1 MPFWKRTVEPRRLL
15 PSPAAAP
22 HLAGLPLAQ
31 LHEVCGLTTLALLRQ
46 LADLCGHS
54 AALLGELEGRLLELS
69 RRAHRLRGR
78 LRRVR
83 GLLRPGASSEPA
95 TSNLDLDVKKPT
107 PPKLLWHQPVNIFLA
122 RPVGVEDL
130 HHEAELN
137 LQSLLQEYEEP
148 YSDAK
153 ISGQTFRYASSP
165 SVDRHLEC
173 SPHPA
178 PNKRM
183 EFIYMPAS
191 QQVKEHE
198 TTSLGVRVL
207 EPSLSLPAT
216 PDKHTV
222 WTQGSPLPALEEKRL
237 QQPCSTQAN
246 IVPINVSGQPFA
258 RHASARHS
266 LFNTETAM
274 NPKSLLRRRR
284 TVIGFPHLSL
294 RDPGSSNGPI
304 LNPPATIAES
314 ISCNFVPDVVN
325 GRSSTRQAR
334 SPHSR
339 PQLRKTFSDLGGV
352 LQGRGCQIQAGRAE
366 NSKVMYASPLCNG
379 PKEDSVFSPGCG
391 TSSFCYTNS
400 SVSQNEVAAESAS
413 QMSPC
418 TPRDTPEADQP
429 SSFFISQDNMAG
441 TNECGTFCASPESPL
456 EAEGS
461 LRCGRR
467 DLKVPTALVHSSE
480 EESSQLERERI
491 MCRFRERSLSVPTDT
506 ASLCSVDIGGSETC
520 GLSYPSASS
529 EGSTSTDNIS
539 LAVDQE
545 ARKQRRQRTKSISLK
560 KAKKKP
566 CPPTRSVSLIKEG
579 EAEESGEVLS
589 QDQRPKSLYLLPD
602 AQVHNKIQGDP
613 ARELES
619 RSYVQQGFVPEW
631 NSGDPYCS
639 LSGSSTATGTTVIE
653 LSKVRGSSES
663 LPSPSVS
670 RATTPSHLCADMSLK
685 TSSPGRLTGVMSPS
699 SGYSSQSETPTP
711 TVPTSMVLG
720 HVPHQ
725 SGRPR
730 PLVPERKSSLPP
742 VSPMERSPRSR
753 LSFDLPFA
761 PPTHLDLSGLKIS
774 HKSKAKVSRHHSE
787 STFGAK
793 LGPKL
798 SPVQPVMPMV
808 TQLDLRSVR
817 LRSISRSETEDNL
830 DSPELLE
837 EPGKKIRPP
846 VAEKPPLSRR
856 PPMLLHKTPPVQE
869 ESPVSSPTS
878 PATPQELV
886 PAENIYMMARRPDH
900 LWDAST
906 WSPTQSPSAEGAAS
920 PTQGTPGTFFSASR
934 RLSEDSLE
942 EDEQTKAKV
951 FDEALFG
958 GESRKTKVPPPVPKK
973 PSVLY
978 LPLVTSPLHPGP
990 CPGDQRLPPS
1000 PVIMLDEDSAYS
1012 ELTTYKVPSPVAN
1025 EVNVSPIPADLSWG
1039 DIPGNSVGLR
1049 TKEKRFVNDK
1059 TAESITEE
1067 DDDVFVTTR
1076 TTEDL
1081 FTVIH
1086 RPTMDKSKKRKVSEE
1101 NRTFNSTT
1109 YASFVAAQERVR
1121 SKRKLLGWKEPS
1133 DSFTNRPNSQMPTK
1147 NIAGLVIH
1155 ECPSST
1161 SRTSSKN
1168 EDFKA
1173 LLQKKGGKGASG
1185 IRTSAAELLKTTN
1198 PLARRVMTEFAVDG
1212 TIPSSKIQ
1220 P

>member
-1 MPFWKRTVEPRRLL
+1 
-15 PSPAAAP
+15 
-22 HLAGLPLAQ
+22 
-31 LHEVCGLTTLALLRQ
+31 
-46 LADLCGHS
+46 
-54 AALLGELEGRLLELS
+54 
-69 RRAHRLRGR
+69 
-78 LRRVR
+78 
-83 GLLRPGASSEPA
+83 
-95 TSNLDLDVKKPT
+95 
-107 PPKLLWHQPVNIFLA
+107 
-122 RPVGVEDL
+122 
-130 HHEAELN
+130 
-137 LQSLLQEYEEP
+137 
-148 YSDAK
+148 
-153 ISGQTFRYASSP
+153 
-165 SVDRHLEC
+165 
-173 SPHPA
+173 
-178 PNKRM
+178 M
-183 EFIYMPAS
+183 EFIYMPPS
-191 QQVKEHE
+191 QQVKENE
-198 TTSLGVRVL
+198 TASLGVRVL

-216 PDKHTV
+216 PDKHTA
-222 WTQGSPLPALEEKRL
+222 WTHGSPLPALEEKRL

-246 IVPINVSGQPFA
+246 IVPINVSGRVDRGCVRACMYAP
-258 RHASARHS
+258 S
-266 LFNTETAM
+266 
-274 NPKSLLRRRR
+274 
-284 TVIGFPHLSL
+284 
-294 RDPGSSNGPI
+294 GSSNGPI

-352 LQGRGCQIQAGRAE
+352 LQGRGCQTQAGRAE

-379 PKEDSVFSPGCG
+379 PREDSVFSPGCG

-400 SVSQNEVAAESAS
+400 PASQNQVAAESAS
-413 QMSPC
+413 AMSPC
-418 TPRDTPEADQP
+418 TPRDTPEANQP
-429 SSFFISQDNMAG
+429 SSFFISQDNISG
-441 TNECGTFCASPESPL
+441 SNECGTFCASPESPL

-461 LRCGRR
+461 SRCGRR
-467 DLKVPTALVHSSE
+467 DLKVPMALVNTSE
-480 EESSQLERERI
+480 EEPSQLERERI

-529 EGSTSTDNIS
+529 EGSTSTDNLS
-539 LAVDQE
+539 LAVEQE

-579 EAEESGEVLS
+579 HVSETEEGGEALP

-602 AQVHNKIQGDP
+602 AQVHHQVQGDP

-663 LPSPSVS
+663 LPSPSIS

-711 TVPTSMVLG
+711 TVPTAVVLG
-720 HVPHQ
+720 HAPHQ
-725 SGRPR
+725 SGRMR

-742 VSPMERSPRSR
+742 VSPIERSPKSR

-761 PPTHLDLSGLKIS
+761 PPTHLDLSGLKIT
-774 HKSKAKVSRHHSE
+774 HKSKAKVSRHHSD

-817 LRSISRSETEDNL
+817 LRSVSRSETEDNL
-830 DSPELLE
+830 DSLELLE

-878 PATPQELV
+878 PVAPQELV

-900 LWDAST
+900 LWGAST

-920 PTQGTPGTFFSASR
+920 PTQGITGTFFSTAR
-934 RLSEDSLE
+934 RLSEESLE

-951 FDEALFG
+951 FDEAVPG

-973 PSVLY
+973 PNVLY
-978 LPLVTSPLHPGP
+978 LPLATSPLHPGP
-990 CPGDQRLPPS
+990 SPGDQRLPPS

-1012 ELTTYKVPSPVAN
+1012 ELATYKVPSPVAN

-1049 TKEKRFVNDK
+1049 SKEKGFVNDK

-1086 RPTMDKSKKRKVSEE
+1086 R
-1101 NRTFNSTT
+1101 
-1109 YASFVAAQERVR
+1109 
-1121 SKRKLLGWKEPS
+1121 SKRKLLGWKEPT
-1133 DSFTNRPNSQMPTK
+1133 DSFGNRPNSQMPTK
-1147 NIAGLVIH
+1147 TIAGLVIN

-1198 PLARRVMTEFAVDG
+1198 PLARRVMTEFTVDG
-1212 TIPSSKIQ
+1212 TIPGSKIQ

>member
-1 MPFWKRTVEPRRLL
+1 MGNSPPVMLGKTPRGKRPQRTAAVSPSSSSS
-15 PSPAAAP
+15 SPAEP
-22 HLAGLPLAQ
+22 P
-31 LHEVCGLTTLALLRQ
+31 T
-46 LADLCGHS
+46 
-54 AALLGELEGRLLELS
+54 
-69 RRAHRLRGR
+69 
-78 LRRVR
+78 
-83 GLLRPGASSEPA
+83 AS
-95 TSNLDLDVKKPT
+95 SNLDLDVKKPT

-137 LQSLLQEYEEP
+137 LQSLLQEEYEEP

-173 SPHPA
+173 SPRPA

-183 EFIYMPAS
+183 EFIYMPTS
-191 QQVKEHE
+191 QQVKENE

-216 PDKHTV
+216 PDKHTA
-222 WTQGSPLPALEEKRL
+222 WTQGSPLPALEDKRL

-379 PKEDSVFSPGCG
+379 PKEDSIFSPGCS
-391 TSSFCYTNS
+391 TSSFCYANS
-400 SVSQNEVAAESAS
+400 SVSQNEAAAESSS

-441 TNECGTFCASPESPL
+441 ANECGTFCASPESPL

-467 DLKVPTALVHSSE
+467 DLKVPVALVHSNE

-539 LAVDQE
+539 LAVEQE

-579 EAEESGEVLS
+579 HVSEAEESGEALP

-602 AQVHNKIQGDP
+602 AQVHSKVQGDP
-613 ARELES
+613 VRELES

-670 RATTPSHLCADMSLK
+670 RATTPSHLCADISLK

-720 HVPHQ
+720 HAPHQ
-725 SGRPR
+725 SGRTR

-742 VSPMERSPRSR
+742 VSPMERSPKSR

-774 HKSKAKVSRHHSE
+774 HKSRAKVSRHHSD

-878 PATPQELV
+878 PSTPQGLV

-906 WSPTQSPSAEGAAS
+906 WSPTQSPSVEGTAS
-920 PTQGTPGTFFSASR
+920 PTQGTPARFFSTSL

-951 FDEALFG
+951 FDEALPG

-973 PSVLY
+973 PSMLY

-1012 ELTTYKVPSPVAN
+1012 ELTTYKVPSPGAN

-1049 TKEKRFVNDK
+1049 SKEKRFVNDK

-1086 RPTMDKSKKRKVSEE
+1086 R
-1101 NRTFNSTT
+1101 
-1109 YASFVAAQERVR
+1109 

-1133 DSFTNRPNSQMPTK
+1133 DSFANRPNSQMPTK
-1147 NIAGLVIH
+1147 NIAGLMIH
-1155 ECPSST
+1155 ECPSNT
-1161 SRTSSKN
+1161 NRTSSKN

-1212 TIPSSKIQ
+1212 TMPSSKIQ

>member
-1 MPFWKRTVEPRRLL
+1 R
-15 PSPAAAP
+15 
-22 HLAGLPLAQ
+22 
-31 LHEVCGLTTLALLRQ
+31 
-46 LADLCGHS
+46 
-54 AALLGELEGRLLELS
+54 
-69 RRAHRLRGR
+69 
-78 LRRVR
+78 
-83 GLLRPGASSEPA
+83 A

-137 LQSLLQEYEEP
+137 LQSLLQEEYEEP

-173 SPHPA
+173 SPRRPS
-178 PNKRM
+178 NKRM
-183 EFIYMPAS
+183 EFVYMPTS
-191 QQVKEHE
+191 QQVKENE
-198 TTSLGVRVL
+198 TTTLGVRVL

-216 PDKHTV
+216 PDKHTA
-222 WTQGSPLPALEEKRL
+222 WAQGSPLPALEEKRL

-294 RDPGSSNGPI
+294 RDPGNP
-304 LNPPATIAES
+304 LNSPAAES

-366 NSKVMYASPLCNG
+366 NSKGVYASPLCNG
-379 PKEDSVFSPGCG
+379 PKEDAIFSSGCS
-391 TSSFCYTNS
+391 TSSFCYANS
-400 SVSQNEVAAESAS
+400 SVGQKEGAAESAS

-418 TPRDTPEADQP
+418 TPRDTPEADRP

-456 EAEGS
+456 DAEGS
-461 LRCGRR
+461 SRCGRR
-467 DLKVPTALVHSSE
+467 DLKVPAALVNSRE
-480 EESSQLERERI
+480 EASSQLERERI
-491 MCRFRERSLSVPTDT
+491 LCRFRERSLSVPTDT
-506 ASLCSVDIGGSETC
+506 ASLCSVDMGGSETC

-539 LAVDQE
+539 LSVEQE

-560 KAKKKP
+560 KSKKKP

-579 EAEESGEVLS
+579 QFSEAEEGGEALP

-602 AQVHNKIQGDP
+602 AQVHIKAQGDP
-613 ARELES
+613 VRELES
-619 RSYVQQGFVPEW
+619 RPYAQQSFLPEW
-631 NSGDPYCS
+631 NSSNPYCS
-639 LSGSSTATGTTVIE
+639 LSGSSTATTGTTVIE

-711 TVPTSMVLG
+711 TVPTSTVMG
-720 HVPHQ
+720 HAPHQ
-725 SGRPR
+725 SGRAR

-742 VSPMERSPRSR
+742 VSPMERSPKSC

-761 PPTHLDLSGLKIS
+761 PPVHLDLSGLKIS
-774 HKSKAKVSRHHSE
+774 HKSKAKVSRHHPE
-787 STFGAK
+787 CTFGTK

-830 DSPELLE
+830 DIPELLE

-878 PATPQELV
+878 PAAPQGLV
-886 PAENIYMMARRPDH
+886 PAENIYMMARRPEH
-900 LWDAST
+900 LWDAGT

-920 PTQGTPGTFFSASR
+920 PTQGTTGAFFSTAR

-942 EDEQTKAKV
+942 EEEQMKAKI
-951 FDEALFG
+951 FDEAVPG

-990 CPGDQRLPPS
+990 CPGDQRLSPS

-1012 ELTTYKVPSPVAN
+1012 ELTTYKVPSPVAS
-1025 EVNVSPIPADLSWG
+1025 ELSASPIHLHPLG
-1039 DIPGNSVGLR
+1039 
-1049 TKEKRFVNDK
+1049 KEKHFVNEK

-1067 DDDVFVTTR
+1067 DDDVFVTSR

-1086 RPTMDKSKKRKVSEE
+1086 
-1101 NRTFNSTT
+1101 
-1109 YASFVAAQERVR
+1109 R

-1133 DSFTNRPNSQMPTK
+1133 DSFANRPNSQMPIK
-1147 NIAGLVIH
+1147 NTAGFTIN

>member
-1 MPFWKRTVEPRRLL
+1 P
-15 PSPAAAP
+15 
-22 HLAGLPLAQ
+22 
-31 LHEVCGLTTLALLRQ
+31 
-46 LADLCGHS
+46 
-54 AALLGELEGRLLELS
+54 
-69 RRAHRLRGR
+69 
-78 LRRVR
+78 
-83 GLLRPGASSEPA
+83 
-95 TSNLDLDVKKPT
+95 
-107 PPKLLWHQPVNIFLA
+107 
-122 RPVGVEDL
+122 
-130 HHEAELN
+130 
-137 LQSLLQEYEEP
+137 
-148 YSDAK
+148 
-153 ISGQTFRYASSP
+153 
-165 SVDRHLEC
+165 
-173 SPHPA
+173 
-178 PNKRM
+178 
-183 EFIYMPAS
+183 
-191 QQVKEHE
+191 
-198 TTSLGVRVL
+198 
-207 EPSLSLPAT
+207 
-216 PDKHTV
+216 
-222 WTQGSPLPALEEKRL
+222 
-237 QQPCSTQAN
+237 
-246 IVPINVSGQPFA
+246 GQPFA

-294 RDPGSSNGPI
+294 RDPGNSNGPI
-304 LNPPATIAES
+304 VNPPATIAES

-334 SPHSR
+334 SPQSR

-366 NSKVMYASPLCNG
+366 NPKVMYASPLCNG
-379 PKEDSVFSPGCG
+379 PKEDSIFSPGCS

-400 SVSQNEVAAESAS
+400 SVSQNEVAAAESAS

-418 TPRDTPEADQP
+418 TPRDTPEADQL

-441 TNECGTFCASPESPL
+441 VNECGTFCTSPESPL

-461 LRCGRR
+461 SRCGTR
-467 DLKVPTALVHSSE
+467 DVKVPAALVNSSE

-491 MCRFRERSLSVPTDT
+491 MCKFRERSLSVPTDT

-539 LAVDQE
+539 LALEQE
-545 ARKQRRQRTKSISLK
+545 ARRQRRQRTKSISLK

-566 CPPTRSVSLIKEG
+566 CPPMRSVSLIKEG
-579 EAEESGEVLS
+579 QVGEAEVSGEALP

-602 AQVHNKIQGDP
+602 AQVHSKVQGDP

-619 RSYVQQGFVPEW
+619 RPYAQQGFMPEW

-653 LSKVRGSSES
+653 LSKVCGSSES

-685 TSSPGRLTGVMSPS
+685 TSSPGRLTGLMSPS

-720 HVPHQ
+720 HAPHQ
-725 SGRPR
+725 SGRTR

-742 VSPMERSPRSR
+742 VSPMERSPKSR

-774 HKSKAKVSRHHSE
+774 HKSKAKVSRHHSD

-817 LRSISRSETEDNL
+817 LRSVSYQ
-830 DSPELLE
+830 
-837 EPGKKIRPP
+837 
-846 VAEKPPLSRR
+846 VLS
-856 PPMLLHKTPPVQE
+856 H
-869 ESPVSSPTS
+869 
-878 PATPQELV
+878 
-886 PAENIYMMARRPDH
+886 
-900 LWDAST
+900 
-906 WSPTQSPSAEGAAS
+906 
-920 PTQGTPGTFFSASR
+920 
-934 RLSEDSLE
+934 
-942 EDEQTKAKV
+942 
-951 FDEALFG
+951 
-958 GESRKTKVPPPVPKK
+958 
-973 PSVLY
+973 
-978 LPLVTSPLHPGP
+978 HP
-990 CPGDQRLPPS
+990 
-1000 PVIMLDEDSAYS
+1000 
-1012 ELTTYKVPSPVAN
+1012 
-1025 EVNVSPIPADLSWG
+1025 
-1039 DIPGNSVGLR
+1039 
-1049 TKEKRFVNDK
+1049 FV
-1059 TAESITEE
+1059 
-1067 DDDVFVTTR
+1067 
-1076 TTEDL
+1076 
-1081 FTVIH
+1081 H
-1086 RPTMDKSKKRKVSEE
+1086 
-1101 NRTFNSTT
+1101 
-1109 YASFVAAQERVR
+1109 R

-1133 DSFTNRPNSQMPTK
+1133 DSFGNRPNSQMPIK
-1147 NIAGLVIH
+1147 NAAGLVIN

-1161 SRTSSKN
+1161 SRASSRN

>member
-1 MPFWKRTVEPRRLL
+1 MGNSPPVMLGKTPRGKRPQRTAAVSPSSSSS
-15 PSPAAAP
+15 SPA
-22 HLAGLPLAQ
+22 
-31 LHEVCGLTTLALLRQ
+31 
-46 LADLCGHS
+46 
-54 AALLGELEGRLLELS
+54 
-69 RRAHRLRGR
+69 
-78 LRRVR
+78 
-83 GLLRPGASSEPA
+83 EPPTA

-137 LQSLLQEYEEP
+137 LQSLLQEEYEEP

-165 SVDRHLEC
+165 SVDRHLDC
-173 SPHPA
+173 SPRLPH
-178 PNKRM
+178 NKRM
-183 EFIYMPAS
+183 EFVYLPSS
-191 QQVKEHE
+191 QQVKENE

-216 PDKHTV
+216 PDKHTA
-222 WTQGSPLPALEEKRL
+222 WTHGSTLPALEEKRL

-304 LNPPATIAES
+304 HNPPATIAES

-325 GRSSTRQAR
+325 GRSSTRQAH

-339 PQLRKTFSDLGGV
+339 PQLRKTFSDLGGI
-352 LQGRGCQIQAGRAE
+352 LQGRGCQSQAGRAE

-379 PKEDSVFSPGCG
+379 PKDDSIFSPGCG
-391 TSSFCYTNS
+391 TSSFCYSNS
-400 SVSQNEVAAESAS
+400 SMSQNEVAAQSVS
-413 QMSPC
+413 PMSPC

-441 TNECGTFCASPESPL
+441 TNECGTFCASPKSPL
-456 EAEGS
+456 EVEGS
-461 LRCGRR
+461 LICGRR
-467 DLKVPTALVHSSE
+467 DLKVPVALVNSGE

-539 LAVDQE
+539 LVVDQE

-579 EAEESGEVLS
+579 HLSEAEEGGEALP

-602 AQVHNKIQGDP
+602 AHVHNKVQGDP
-613 ARELES
+613 VRESES
-619 RSYVQQGFVPEW
+619 RSYVQPGFVPEW

-653 LSKVRGSSES
+653 QSKVRGSSES
-663 LPSPSVS
+663 LPSPSIS
-670 RATTPSHLCADMSLK
+670 RATTPSHLCADVSLK

-725 SGRPR
+725 SGRMR

-742 VSPMERSPRSR
+742 VSPMEQSPKSCM
-753 LSFDLPFA
+753 SFDLPFA

-774 HKSKAKVSRHHSE
+774 HKSKAKVSRHNSD

-830 DSPELLE
+830 DNPELIE
-837 EPGKKIRPP
+837 ESGKKIRPP

-878 PATPQELV
+878 PTTPQGLI
-886 PAENIYMMARRPDH
+886 PGENIYMMARRPDH
-900 LWDAST
+900 LWDASP

-920 PTQGTPGTFFSASR
+920 PPQGTTGTFFSAAR

-942 EDEQTKAKV
+942 EDEQAKAKA
-951 FDEALFG
+951 FDEAAVPG

-978 LPLVTSPLHPGP
+978 LPLVASPLHPGS

-1012 ELTTYKVPSPVAN
+1012 ELTAYKVPSPVAN
-1025 EVNVSPIPADLSWG
+1025 EMNVSPIPADLSWG
-1039 DIPGNSVGLR
+1039 EIPGNSVGLR
-1049 TKEKRFVNDK
+1049 SKEKRFVNDK

-1086 RPTMDKSKKRKVSEE
+1086 R
-1101 NRTFNSTT
+1101 
-1109 YASFVAAQERVR
+1109 
-1121 SKRKLLGWKEPS
+1121 SKRKLLGWKESS
-1133 DSFTNRPNSQMPTK
+1133 DSFANRPNSQMPTK
-1147 NIAGLVIH
+1147 NIAGVTIN
-1155 ECPSST
+1155 ECPSNT
-1161 SRTSSKN
+1161 GRTSSKN

-1173 LLQKKGGKGASG
+1173 LLQKKGGKGASS

-1212 TIPSSKIQ
+1212 TLPSSKIQ